1 MKESTKNLTKV
12 LKDNPNIQ
20 GNIQKISQDRVKLL
34 TCLMDL
40 NEELLNKNQF
50 ISFSEKIQNELD
62 KQDELDLMKVQEH
75 QITKETKRMQ
85 EEIKQ
90 ITQEHQN
97 EYLET
102 C

>member
-90 ITQEHQN
+90 ITQEHQK

-102 C
+102 S